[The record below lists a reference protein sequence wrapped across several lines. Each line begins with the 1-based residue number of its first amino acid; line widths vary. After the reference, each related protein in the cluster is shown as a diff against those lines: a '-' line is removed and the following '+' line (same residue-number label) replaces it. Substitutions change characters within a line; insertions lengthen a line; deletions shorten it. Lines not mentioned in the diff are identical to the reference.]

1 MPEELLSI
9 ILSSSGKRLFSFL
22 KNKLDLIKELKD
34 IEFKGNLLM
43 TLESMEDK
51 IEVLEIN
58 SEKFLDIIN
67 RNYYHFVLE
76 METEVSSL
84 FFFNKFLSS

>member
-58 SEKFLDIIN
+58 
-67 RNYYHFVLE
+67 
-76 METEVSSL
+76 
-84 FFFNKFLSS
+84 